1 MYVCEF
7 GRSHVT
13 VICTTCVV
21 CRMLQASALVQKL
34 RAHISFLRTPESA
47 RKFRQLLSSSP
58 ISKSPSAE
66 EGLNRVSDGSS
77 SAYQLSESF
86 KKDTPM
92 SPLLTL
98 HSAGLAAQA
107 AEFSVCYAGSVR
119 VPSLQMD
126 SRTVDSLLEK
136 LRQTQ
141 QNRQESLGEEGG
153 GEKVDGGERSKGCTS
168 PLGSMRASLLVN
180 KSYSSMDAL
189 ADSSRTT
196 VVDKGVLDLV
206 EDGGGSGGDSYA
218 CYSLA
223 GEEQRGKEAAEES
236 YSVETERLED
246 NSSDDGI
253 SNPTSQLLP
262 SISVTPNSPTCC
274 SAPGDLLLT
283 QQDELVLSVA
293 PSTVSGDELSAL
305 DRVCYQ
311 SVHLGISTQRVC
323 VTLPVCGKVVLEKK
337 VTSIAFCLQVS
348 LYVLVCVRMQVH
360 CW

>member
-1 MYVCEF
+1 MNLAD
-7 GRSHVT
+7 HMT
-13 VICTTCVV
+13 VICTAGVV
-21 CRMLQASALVQKL
+21 FRMLQASGLVQKL

-77 SAYQLSESF
+77 SPAYQLSESF

-92 SPLLTL
+92 SPLVTL
-98 HSAGLAAQA
+98 HSAGLADVA

-126 SRTVDSLLEK
+126 DRNVDSLLEK

-141 QNRQESLGEEGG
+141 QNRQESLGEGGG
-153 GEKVDGGERSKGCTS
+153 GEKEDGGERSKGCTS
-168 PLGSMRASLLVN
+168 PLGGMGASLLVN

-189 ADSSRTT
+189 ADNSWAT
-196 VVDKGVLDLV
+196 VVDKSVLDLL
-206 EDGGGSGGDSYA
+206 EDGGGSGGDSCA
-218 CYSLA
+218 GYSMA
-223 GEEQRGKEAAEES
+223 GEEQGEKEEAEES
-236 YSVETERLED
+236 YLVATERLAD
-246 NSSDDGI
+246 DSSDDGI
-253 SNPTSQLLP
+253 SHPPSQLLP

-274 SAPGDLLLT
+274 SGPAELLLT

-293 PSTVSGDELSAL
+293 SSTVSGDELSSL
-305 DRVCYQ
+305 DRLRYQ

-337 VTSIAFCLQVS
+337 VTAIAFCLQVS
-348 LYVLVCVRMQVH
+348 LYVLPCVRMQVR
-360 CW
+360 CC